1 MPRRYC
7 IRALEDTRA
16 TSRDV
21 IGRGSELKWLLAAY
35 RNRFCSS
42 MPTGCGWS
50 GGTRWASSW
59 RRSASAWWSRAT
71 WTSTECW
78 SSLQGKKDRKNNSD
92 KSHWESVNCVRSQ
105 RRGPDALRILWL
117 NCDIETETSASLFY
131 FLLLFCTFGHYL
143 RCEKP
148 NKYWLEQDNP
158 WARIWNVAANQMNVT
173 AVRPK
178 KVFMDFVKMIIICHH
193 CKVMYSP
200 SSTNKMNGFQP
211 NMDLWSG

>member
-21 IGRGSELKWLLAAY
+21 IAAW
-35 RNRFCSS
+35 N
-42 MPTGCGWS
+42 WS
-50 GGTRWASSW
+50 GCLLLTETVSAPRC
-59 RRSASAWWSRAT
+59 RRVVDGREGLDEPRVGGAQLPGDGRERLERRRNVDRA
-71 WTSTECW
+71 CKR
-78 SSLQGKKDRKNNSD
+78 KKDRKNNSD

-117 NCDIETETSASLFY
+117 NCDIETETSALLFD